1 MLSEGTGKVR
11 LDSQTVTNIYN
22 ESEKEK
28 NVIATYGCKGENT
41 NLSQMYIIKF
51 QIKRK
56 TSIDL
61 MIVDVWF

>member
-28 NVIATYGCKGENT
+28 NVIATYGCKDENT